1 MTMLACPRC
10 HTLLEEADA
19 TTLHCQ
25 TDGLTFRQ
33 VDGIWRMLL
42 PERESLYARFIR
54 EYEAVRR
61 FEGRGSAD
69 AAYYRALPYHPSP
82 DWKIR
87 AKSFDAFLE
96 VLKAFEKPS
105 EPLHILDLGAGNGW
119 LSNRLALREHEVIA
133 VDLTVNEFDGLG
145 CQRFYESEFVCA
157 QAEFDYLPIP
167 DGSMDMVLF
176 NASLHYSV
184 NYKTTLSESLRV
196 LKHSGLLVILDSPV
210 YRDPKS
216 GEQMVRE
223 REAQFI
229 KQFGFASNALPS
241 ENYLTYARLD
251 NLARELGITWQLLTP
266 FYGWRWMFRPL
277 IAKWLRRREPAKFHV
292 IVGAVNKQV

>member
-1 MTMLACPRC
+1 MLGV
-10 HTLLEEADA
+10 E
-19 TTLHCQ
+19 
-25 TDGLTFRQ
+25 
-33 VDGIWRMLL
+33 
-42 PERESLYARFIR
+42 
-54 EYEAVRR
+54 RR

-69 AAYYRALPYHPSP
+69 AAYYRALPYDPSP

-87 AKSFDAFLE
+87 AKSFEAFLE
-96 VLKAFEKPS
+96 ILKAFEKLLES
-105 EPLHILDLGAGNGW
+105 LHVLDLGAGNGW
-119 LSNRLALREHEVIA
+119 LSNRLALRGYDVIA

-145 CQRFYESEFVCA
+145 CQRFYESEFVSA
-157 QAEFDYLPIP
+157 QAEFDCLPIP
-167 DGSMDMVLF
+167 DDSMDMVLF

-184 NYKTTLSESLRV
+184 NYKKTLTESLRV
-196 LKHSGLLVILDSPV
+196 LKDSGLLVILDSPI

-229 KQFGFASNALPS
+229 KQVGFASNGLPS

-251 NLARELGITWQLLTP
+251 NLARELGIAWKLITP

-277 IAKWLRRREPAKFHV
+277 IAKLLRRREPAQFHV
-292 IVGAVNKQV
+292 IVGAVNK